1 MFRMVPK
8 ETEEK
13 IRQLKSKRYEII
25 VGIPSYNNSK
35 TISHVVKMA
44 DEGIKKYFNG
54 NGLIVNSDGGSSDNT
69 AQAFYSTETI
79 SDKISFVYQG
89 VAGKGSAMGSVMEIS
104 RFLSVPVTVFVDSDL
119 RSIEPWWI
127 ERLTSPIIQG
137 KASYV
142 TPYYIRHKYDGTITN
157 NICYPLTSALYGQKI
172 RQPIGGDFGV
182 SLEMIDKYLSKP
194 LNVWQS
200 DVGRFGIDIWMTT
213 TAICEGENPV
223 WQAALGAKIHDVKD
237 PGKQLGPMFKQVV
250 GTLFGLME
258 EHEKTWLSRSEKT
271 RPAPIYG
278 EIPDVTPEPLS
289 VDLDNLK
296 KVTKNG
302 MEEYWSFMNSN
313 LPKELIKELENSKI
327 NGKLESETWIKAVYE
342 FAALYRNKDLRENL
356 IKSLIPL
363 YFGRV
368 ADFVENTLEKPDEF
382 AEKLIE
388 EQLEEFENMKPY
400 LIKRWNA

>member
-13 IRQLKSKRYEII
+13 IRQLKSRRYEII

-44 DEGIKKYFNG
+44 DDGIKKYFNG

-69 AQAFYSTETI
+69 AQAFYSAETI

-104 RFLSVPVTVFVDSDL
+104 KFLSVPVTVFVDSDL

-142 TPYYIRHKYDGTITN
+142 TPYYVRHKYDGTITN

-278 EIPDVTPEPLS
+278 KIPDVTPEPLS

-296 KVTKNG
+296 RVTKNG
-302 MEEYWSFMNSN
+302 LEEYWSFMNSN
-313 LPKELIKELENSKI
+313 LPKELIEELENSKI
-327 NGKLESETWIKAVYE
+327 NGKLKSETWIKAVYE
-342 FAALYRNKDLRENL
+342 FAVLYRNKNLRENL

-368 ADFVENTLEKPDEF
+368 ADFVENTLEKPDEI